1 MGRSGLPCPDGQL
14 VLVGTLLATAPPPG
28 WEASLV
34 PSPAWFPGECP
45 PRPLLP
51 PEETP
56 NVCPC
61 HEVGGCAV
69 GPWMPTR
76 APQTDGKSGLGG
88 RVQGQKAGTTRLRRG
103 GGVAGGV
110 ASVESSP
117 APLGCIPSPV
127 EGAVPALYLSVLC
140 CPSGQTPPHG
150 CFLCSTQ
157 PAAAPRSSPLTSSV
171 IQWMYVYIYIS

>member
-1 MGRSGLPCPDGQL
+1 MGGSGLPCLDGQL
-14 VLVGTLLATAPPPG
+14 VLVGTLLTTAPPPG

-61 HEVGGCAV
+61 HEVGSCAV
-69 GPWMPTR
+69 GPWMPASPPR
-76 APQTDGKSGLGG
+76 QMARVAWVVGSRGRRPGPPGSGVVGG
-88 RVQGQKAGTTRLRRG
+88 WPAWSPHRPLWAASPHPRRG
-103 GGVAGGV
+103 RCLP
-110 ASVESSP
+110 S
-117 APLGCIPSPV
+117 IPRYF
-127 EGAVPALYLSVLC
+127 A
-140 CPSGQTPPHG
+140 CPGGQTPPHG

-157 PAAAPRSSPLTSSV
+157 PAPAHRSSPLTSSL
-171 IQWMYVYIYIS
+171 IQWICIYIFFLI